1 MREGVRLEVEEG
13 VVQVTLKVE
22 AEAVVVGLEAGKEV
36 GKGEEMAEAVDSALE
51 MVETE
56 ATSKVVAGM
65 DLVELELAV
74 VEAEKEGEGVHLEIC
89 RTPEE

>member
-51 MVETE
+51 VVEAE

-74 VEAEKEGEGVHLEIC
+74 VEAEKEGEGVQLATG
-89 RTPEE
+89 RTPEG